1 MSLSQSQMQ
10 EITGPVVA
18 VGEGDEERSDPVPVV
33 PMPADDGGYGDP
45 TPMQRQRR
53 ALFAGEEVSA
63 QQLLLQAGMIS
74 LDWMGPSFTLF
85 SPS

>member
-1 MSLSQSQMQ
+1 MQ

-33 PMPADDGGYGDP
+33 PMPTDGLDDP

-63 QQLLLQAGMIS
+63 QQLLLQAGGPDLAG
-74 LDWMGPSFTLF
+74 LDETLF
-85 SPS
+85 YIVLLLITYRAGNT